1 MRSETETIEIESTE
15 EYRTNITVHLV
26 RISSDVEHIKQDLKA
41 VISHLELMNGRLR
54 AAENSLA
61 SHKAVGITAVTALTI
76 AISVIGIMA

>member
-1 MRSETETIEIESTE
+1 MRSETETIEMESID

-54 AAENSLA
+54 TAENSLA